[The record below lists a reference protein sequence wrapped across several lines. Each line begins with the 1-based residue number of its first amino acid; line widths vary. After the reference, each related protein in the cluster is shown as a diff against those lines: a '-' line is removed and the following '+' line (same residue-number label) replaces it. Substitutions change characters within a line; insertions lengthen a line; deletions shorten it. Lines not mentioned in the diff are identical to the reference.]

1 MKLTFK
7 KKLITITCLFILGLV
22 CLSFTPSIALGDE
35 GLKTTPFLPLTYSEY
50 YALSSPID
58 TAFNNGELAIL
69 ENDGGQN
76 KSIITYS
83 NGTYTKHS
91 STEYNFG
98 DINQIKYFGDKLILQ
113 DRFRPYLFDY
123 KNGVYTEIKDDKGA
137 DIPCKYF
144 DFNSNYFI
152 ALESNTISVYNLV
165 NDNGTPVLSK
175 VTLSITTNTD
185 SCVAINDNNKIFYF
199 NEGNLCINNANALS
213 SEPETH
219 TFSSYVL
226 SSACK
231 SVIADNDKLYFS
243 HSAGLGYFDLSS
255 KQTVNLVSVGTSKNL
270 GSLFSPRGISLRNG
284 KICVADVGINAIT
297 EFDLNG
303 DYSGYAI
310 TTTAKGYNRL
320 DGVIKGDIYFSN
332 GKLAFFDGEKLS
344 VTDKQGKDY
353 KNFYFEQDLNVFTP
367 SNLSFNGETVL
378 FANNLD
384 IVFFNTTT
392 GEVKNLNTTDS
403 AFAHLNPY
411 ATCYS
416 NGYFYVLANPN
427 GSKNYVL
434 QIDEKTL
441 TPTVILQRETIAR
454 GDLIAVDVDGYLYV
468 YSNGKVFK
476 YENQGET
483 RGQIESYDF
492 TTNPLSINVDLFG
505 TAYLLYGDNTVEY
518 YKNGEKVQKSID
530 STPYTNAKV
539 TGFAMDYSSKEV
551 YFIFANDGLIL
562 STTDLSNGN
571 TDSVKVPTD
580 FKLTDTNAQNIENL
594 KIIQV
599 ENLSNLYLIEKGEN
613 ENFIYKGITRSNGET
628 YLLVDETEQ
637 FYVLT
642 DDGEDGNNGL
652 VLAKKEHG
660 DIQTITTDSSVDFA
674 YVTTKVHLYYLP
686 LVTDGYK
693 LLDTERLPKN
703 TAVTISDKVT
713 FRGAEFYLAT
723 ATVDGV
729 TAKGYLPKEFV
740 TTTISGELSTQTYSY
755 KTLKAGTVVYTDNS
769 MVNKLYTTTANT
781 TTKAYKV
788 NEKTYIVEFTVSD
801 TVYYGYVYAENFAI
815 NGEHAVR
822 NAIIIVIVAT
832 SALITSLFFIHRKK
846 KLF

>member
-7 KKLITITCLFILGLV
+7 KKLITITCLFVLGL
-22 CLSFTPSIALGDE
+22 LSISFAPSVAFGANELA
-35 GLKTTPFLPLTYSEY
+35 TTPFLPLTYSEY
-50 YALSSPID
+50 YSLSSPID
-58 TAFNNGELAIL
+58 TAFSNGELAIL
-69 ENDGGQN
+69 ENDGVQN
-76 KSIITYS
+76 KTIITYA
-83 NGTYTKHS
+83 NGTFTKHL
-91 STEYNFG
+91 STQYNFG

-144 DFNSNYFI
+144 DFNANYFI

-165 NDNGTPVLSK
+165 NDNGNPVLSK
-175 VTLSITTNTD
+175 IALSITTNTD

-199 NEGNLCINNANALS
+199 NEGNLCINSANALS

-231 SVIADNDKLYFS
+231 SLIADNDNLYFS

-255 KQTVNLVSVGTSKNL
+255 KQTVNLVSVDTSKTL

-284 KICVADVGINAIT
+284 KICVADVGINAVT
-297 EFDLNG
+297 EFNLDG
-303 DYSGYAI
+303 EYSGYAI

-320 DGVIKGDIYFSN
+320 DGVISGDIYFSN

-344 VTDKQGKDY
+344 ITDKQGKDY
-353 KNFYFEQDLNVFTP
+353 KNFYFEEDLSVFTP
-367 SNLSFNGETVL
+367 SDLSFNGETVL

-384 IVFFNTTT
+384 IAFFNTTT
-392 GEVKNLNTTDS
+392 GEVKGLNTTDS

-434 QIDEKTL
+434 QIDETTL

-454 GDLIAVDVDGYLYV
+454 GDLIAVDVDGYLYI

-476 YENQGET
+476 YENQGAT
-483 RGQIESYDF
+483 RGQIESFDF

-518 YKNGEKVQKSID
+518 YENNVKVQKSIQAT
-530 STPYTNAKV
+530 SNPSAKV
-539 TGFAMDYSSKEV
+539 TGFAMDYSSKDV
-551 YFIFANDGLIL
+551 YFAFANEGLIV
-562 STTDLSNGN
+562 STTDLPNGN
-571 TDSVKVPTD
+571 TDSVAVPTD
-580 FKLTDTNAQNIENL
+580 FKLTDTNAQSVQNL

-599 ENLSNLYLIEKGEN
+599 ENSNNLYLIEKGAN
-613 ENFIYKGITRSNGET
+613 NNFIYKGITHSKGET
-628 YLLVDETEQ
+628 YLLVSETEH

-652 VLAKKEHG
+652 VLAKKEHSN
-660 DIQTITTDSSVDFA
+660 IQTLTTDSDVDFA
-674 YVTTKVHLYYLP
+674 YVTTKVNLYYLP
-686 LVTDGYK
+686 LVTEEYK
-693 LLDTERLPKN
+693 LTNTERLPKN
-703 TAVTISDKVT
+703 TAVNISDKVT

-723 ATVDGV
+723 ATVNG
-729 TAKGYLPKEFV
+729 TTITGYLPKEFV
-740 TTTISGELSTQTYSY
+740 TTTITGALSTQTYSY
-755 KTLKAGTVVYTDNS
+755 KVVKAGTTIYTDNS
-769 MVNKLYTTTANT
+769 MVNELYTTTENT
-781 TTKAYKV
+781 TVKAFKV
-788 NEKTYIVEFTVSD
+788 NEKTYIVEFTD
-801 TVYYGYVYAENFAI
+801 GNTVYNGYVYTEDFATS
-815 NGEHAVR
+815 GEHVIR
-822 NAIIIVIVAT
+822 NTIIIVIVAT
-832 SALITSLFFIHRKK
+832 SALITSLFFIHKKK
-846 KLF
+846 KLI